1 MRDSGESLMVFRDD
15 EVIFSSSSRGVAPLL
30 EVVDAIGLEE
40 LRGVVTVDRV
50 VGKAAALLNLYIGA
64 SEVHAMVISVGAE
77 RVLKEHGVECV
88 YWEKADAIKEKDG
101 VIVCP
106 FERLVQDISDPAEAY
121 VKIVEKL
128 AQLSG

>member
-1 MRDSGESLMVFRDD
+1 MVFRDD
-15 EVIFSSSSRGVAPLL
+15 EVIFTSSSRGVAPLL

-50 VGKAAALLNLYIGA
+50 VGKAAALLNLYIWA

-77 RVLKEHGVECV
+77 RVLQEYGVECV
-88 YWEKADAIKEKDG
+88 YWVKADAIKEKDG